1 MADHNEYYAERFA
14 EFYDAWFSML
24 PDTEG
29 TVACLAELAGSG
41 PVLELGIGTGRVAL
55 PLQEHGLEVHGVD
68 GSEAMVTQLRAKPGG
83 DGIPVTIGDFSEVPV
98 EGTFSLVFLASGTFF
113 ELPSAEA
120 QLRCFQNVAKTLAP
134 DGLFVFD
141 SPMPDASRSSNNQ
154 EIRIVPTRGNQLIL
168 QCRKYYPHEQRYTSD
183 YVIIR
188 DNDVRHMQVKFRY
201 AWPAELDLMARFAG
215 LRLRDRWGNWRRGPF
230 TAASTH
236 HVAVYEFPR

>member
-1 MADHNEYYAERFA
+1 MADHNGYYAKRFA
-14 EFYDAWFSML
+14 EFYDDWFGML

-55 PLQEHGLEVHGVD
+55 ALKERGLEVHGVD
-68 GSEAMVTQLRAKPGG
+68 DSEEMVTQLRAKPGG

-98 EGTFSLVFLASGTFF
+98 EGTFSLIFLASGTFF
-113 ELPSAEA
+113 ELPSPEA

-134 DGLFVFD
+134 GGLFVFD
-141 SPMPDASRSSNNQ
+141 SLMPDASRSSNNQ
-154 EIRIVPTRGNQLIL
+154 EMRIVPTQGDQLVL
-168 QCRKYYPHEQRYTSD
+168 QFRQYYPHEQHYTSD

-188 DNDVRHMQVKFRY
+188 DNGIRHMQVKFRY
-201 AWPAELDLMARFAG
+201 AWPAELDLMARLAG
-215 LRLRDRWGNWRRGPF
+215 LRLRDRWGSWRQCPF

-236 HVAVYEFPR
+236 HVAVYELIK